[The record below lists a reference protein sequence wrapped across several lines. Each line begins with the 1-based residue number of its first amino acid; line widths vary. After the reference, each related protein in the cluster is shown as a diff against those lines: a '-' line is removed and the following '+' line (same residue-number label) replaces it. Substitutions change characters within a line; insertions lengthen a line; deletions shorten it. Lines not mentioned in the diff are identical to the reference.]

1 MSTARLRIEPH
12 DTHAADDTGV
22 ANGVGSA
29 TCLALHGELDFATS
43 ADLDHELERLDSHGL
58 ISNQNPNLVLDMTGL
73 AFCDSAG
80 LAVLI
85 AAYQRLARLG
95 GTVTLRG
102 MRGPLRRVVS
112 IAGLDSLF
120 RIDPAE
126 G

>member
-1 MSTARLRIEPH
+1 MSIARLRIEPYG
-12 DTHAADDTGV
+12 DHAADDTGV
-22 ANGVGSA
+22 ANGVHGT

-43 ADLDHELERLDSHGL
+43 ADLDHELDRLDSHGL
-58 ISNQNPNLVLDMTGL
+58 VSKQNPNLVLDMTGL
-73 AFCDSAG
+73 VFCDSAG

-102 MRGPLRRVVS
+102 MRRPLRRVVS